1 MIFHILGFLSDG
13 AYYFLWI
20 GTYVKLVPETFW
32 TKILYYSQDSVSLSK
47 QTKGTF
53 SFIVVLTRFCTENNY
68 TII

>member
-1 MIFHILGFLSDG
+1 MIFHILGYLSDG
-13 AYYFLWI
+13 AYHFLWI

-47 QTKGTF
+47 QTKSTF
-53 SFIVVLTRFCTENNY
+53 SFIVLTRVYTENNY